1 MCGQLSFC
9 SRRSH
14 TPRPIPAQDGP
25 RPPSGGCRYQ
35 AEPGN
40 GCGAPDAPLPLA
52 LLVPRVGADDHD
64 AAMPANDPAFAAD
77 LLNARLDLH
86 PVSFWAGHMPGY
98 FVPLVCLGLVAPA
111 RRGPRGGCSLV
122 PYLYR

>member
-1 MCGQLSFC
+1 TKRAMCGQLSFC

-35 AEPGN
+35 AQPGN

-52 LLVPRVGADDHD
+52 LLVPRVGADDQD
-64 AAMPANDPAFAAD
+64 AAMPANDPAFPAD

-86 PVSFWAGHMPGY
+86 PG
-98 FVPLVCLGLVAPA
+98 LLLGPA
-111 RRGPRGGCSLV
+111 HARPFLASILSRSGSG
-122 PYLYR
+122 

>member
-1 MCGQLSFC
+1 MCGQFSFC

-40 GCGAPDAPLPLA
+40 GCGAPDAPLTLA

-77 LLNARLDLH
+77 LLHARLDLH
-86 PVSFWAGHMPGY
+86 PGLLIAPGI
-98 FVPLVCLGLVAPA
+98 CPA
-111 RRGPRGGCSLV
+111 ISCF
-122 PYLYR
+122 